1 MMPTTSGSE
10 TRKREFR
17 DFVRPLSATLALQA
31 GVSEFIVRIPVRK
44 ALHHGMLI
52 QVGVT
57 RNRRSGAGS
66 NCLHCLR
73 HHQDIPGLPG
83 GEYDRPIAHACL

>member
-1 MMPTTSGSE
+1 M
-10 TRKREFR
+10 
-17 DFVRPLSATLALQA
+17 
-31 GVSEFIVRIPVRK
+31 VRIPVRK